1 MLFNYRYFKKIY
13 VAAFFLNVIVLIG
26 TFGFVLVEDYSW
38 ADAFYMTI
46 ITVSTV
52 GFGEVHTLSEAG
64 RLFTSLLIITS
75 FGTFAY
81 AVSSITKYLVGG
93 EYREYFKDYRVNNE
107 LRKLS
112 NHVIICGYG
121 RNGSQAANNL
131 MAHNQQFVVVESHE
145 ETVSRLRAEKKVLYV
160 EGDATTDEHLEQAGI
175 KRARALITT
184 LPKDADNLF
193 VVLSAREIN
202 PNLTI
207 ISRASNDNSDRKLR
221 IAGADN
227 VIMPDKVGGSHMA
240 SLVMTPDVI
249 EFLDQLSLQ
258 GANEINL
265 EEITFSNIPEDF
277 RNKTIRE
284 LEARYKTGTTIIGFK
299 TPRGEY
305 IINPSPDL
313 EIIPDAKLFV
323 LGNPDQIGK
332 LNEIFGVTAPE

>member
-13 VAAFFLNVIVLIG
+13 VAIFFFNVIVHTG
-26 TFGFVLVEDYSW
+26 TFGFVLVEDFSW

-52 GFGEVHTLSEAG
+52 GFGEVHELSPEG
-64 RLFTSLLIITS
+64 RLFTSLLIVTS

-81 AVSSITKYLVGG
+81 AVTSITRYLVGG
-93 EYREYFKDYRVNNE
+93 EYREYFKDYRVNTE
-107 LRKLS
+107 IRKLS

-131 MAHNQQFVVVESHE
+131 RAHNQPFVVIKSHE
-145 ETVSRLRAEKKVLYV
+145 EIVTRLRTEKKVLYV
-160 EGDATTDEHLEQAGI
+160 EGDATKDEHLQMAGLL
-175 KRARALITT
+175 RAKALITT

-193 VVLSAREIN
+193 VVLSARELN
-202 PNLTI
+202 PKLTI

-277 RNKTIRE
+277 RYKTIRE
-284 LEARYKTGTTIIGFK
+284 LDSRYKTGTTIIGFK
-299 TPRGEY
+299 TPQGEY
-305 IINPSPDL
+305 IINPSPDT
-313 EIIPDAKLFV
+313 EIIPDSKLFV
-323 LGNPDQIGK
+323 LGNPEQIGR
-332 LNEIFGVTAPE
+332 LNEIFGVTAPV